1 VASGKI
7 DAAAGRGKYACGI
20 MSKELELPVKEGDV
34 APLFSAQAGGGQT
47 VALADLS
54 GKNVVLYFY
63 PRDNTPGCTIEA
75 CQFRDQFADFTQHGI
90 VVLGVSADSAVSH
103 EKFAKRF
110 RLPFVLLADEDKAI
124 ACAYGAWGEK
134 SFLGRTFM
142 GMRRITF
149 LIGPDGR
156 IRKIWRK
163 VKPPRHAAEVLAA
176 AMDGSGQGP

>member
-1 VASGKI
+1 
-7 DAAAGRGKYACGI
+7 
-20 MSKELELPVKEGDV
+20 MPEELQLPVKEGDL
-34 APLFSAQAGGGQT
+34 APLFSAQAGSGPT
-47 VALADLS
+47 VALADLR

-75 CQFRDQFADFTQHGI
+75 CQFRDEFEDFKKHGI
-90 VVLGVSADSAVSH
+90 CVLGVSADSAVSH

-110 RLPFVLLADEDKAI
+110 RLPFVLLADEEKTI
-124 ACAYGAWGEK
+124 ARAYGAWGEK
-134 SFLGRTFM
+134 SFLGRKFM

-176 AMDGSGQGP
+176 ALA